1 LRRLDIAIGPARYLF
16 FVSSRTTL
24 SHSFPELGINRWT
37 LLCIF
42 PFLLGHPFSFGFFHR
57 STVAFMLKFI
67 GETREIPLFVSSSIS
82 LYIFYLCS
90 PLPSCLSLVTVLVL
104 HPPITTSVLLPPTC
118 CLFYHT
124 SCLVFGIYRY
134 PPNGTLSPPRYFM
147 VSLDQASPFLT
158 LLWVHSRSLRL
169 GYNTMLLISCQKF
182 SGVTTPQHQAPVPQ
196 T

>member
-42 PFLLGHPFSFGFFHR
+42 PFLLGHPFSFGFLHR

-90 PLPSCLSLVTVLVL
+90 PLPSCLLLDTVLVL
-104 HPPITTSVLLPPTC
+104 HHQSPHLYSYHPHVVCSTIHSALSLVSITTHPTVHYPR
-118 CLFYHT
+118 LAILWSFSIKPLHSSLY
-124 SCLVFGIYRY
+124 FGFARVRY
-134 PPNGTLSPPRYFM
+134 DWDITQCY
-147 VSLDQASPFLT
+147 
-158 LLWVHSRSLRL
+158 
-169 GYNTMLLISCQKF
+169 
-182 SGVTTPQHQAPVPQ
+182 
-196 T
+196 

>member
-1 LRRLDIAIGPARYLF
+1 MRRLDIAIGP
-16 FVSSRTTL
+16 SSLSIFRLVTDHTITL
-24 SHSFPELGINRWT
+24 LSGTRNHRWT

-42 PFLLGHPFSFGFFHR
+42 PFLLGHPFSFGFLHR

-104 HPPITTSVLLPPTC
+104 HHHQSPHLYSYHPHVVCSTIHSALSLVFITTHPTVHY
-118 CLFYHT
+118 LRLAILWSF
-124 SCLVFGIYRY
+124 SIK
-134 PPNGTLSPPRYFM
+134 P
-147 VSLDQASPFLT
+147 PFLT

-169 GYNTMLLISCQKF
+169 GYNTMLLISCRKF
-182 SGVTTPQHQAPVPQ
+182 SGVTGLQYQAPVPQ

>member
-42 PFLLGHPFSFGFFHR
+42 PFLLGHPFSFGFLHR

-104 HPPITTSVLLPPTC
+104 HHHQSPHLYSYHPHVVCSTIHSALSLVFITTHPT
-118 CLFYHT
+118 
-124 SCLVFGIYRY
+124 
-134 PPNGTLSPPRYFM
+134 
-147 VSLDQASPFLT
+147 
-158 LLWVHSRSLRL
+158 VHYLRL
-169 GYNTMLLISCQKF
+169 AILWSF
-182 SGVTTPQHQAPVPQ
+182 SIKPLHSSLYFGFTRVRYDWDITQCY
-196 T
+196 